1 MSQYHQLTK
10 EQPELVKK
18 LNLPGNTSV
27 VLLRKQTIEVR
38 DEPLPILQP
47 DGVLVKVISTD
58 KSSLFLQTIWK
69 LTVVRIC
76 GSDMHGYL
84 SGGVGGRPVVEPLVM
99 GHESAGEVIAVGEYV
114 KTHKIGDRVA
124 GTSK

>member
-1 MSQYHQLTK
+1 MRLAAYDL
-10 EQPELVKK
+10 
-18 LNLPGNTSV
+18 
-27 VLLRKQTIEVR
+27 
-38 DEPLPILQP
+38 
-47 DGVLVKVISTD
+47 
-58 KSSLFLQTIWK
+58 
-69 LTVVRIC
+69 RIC

-124 GTSK
+124 GAFLPSFWQRVGLISSGTWITMPTMYQL

>member
-10 EQPELVKK
+10 EQPESVKK

-58 KSSLFLQTIWK
+58 KSPF
-69 LTVVRIC
+69 
-76 GSDMHGYL
+76 
-84 SGGVGGRPVVEPLVM
+84 
-99 GHESAGEVIAVGEYV
+99 SAQVWG
-114 KTHKIGDRVA
+114 
-124 GTSK
+124 

>member
-10 EQPELVKK
+10 EQPESVKK

-27 VLLRKQTIEVR
+27 VLLKKQTIEVR

-58 KSSLFLQTIWK
+58 KPFISSKKMLADESTYMWK
-69 LTVVRIC
+69 
-76 GSDMHGYL
+76 
-84 SGGVGGRPVVEPLVM
+84 
-99 GHESAGEVIAVGEYV
+99 
-114 KTHKIGDRVA
+114 
-124 GTSK
+124 

>member
-10 EQPELVKK
+10 EQPESVKK

-27 VLLRKQTIEVR
+27 VLLKRQTIEVR

-58 KSSLFLQTIWK
+58 KPSSPPWK
-69 LTVVRIC
+69 KEADIST
-76 GSDMHGYL
+76 YL
-84 SGGVGGRPVVEPLVM
+84 WE
-99 GHESAGEVIAVGEYV
+99 
-114 KTHKIGDRVA
+114 
-124 GTSK
+124 